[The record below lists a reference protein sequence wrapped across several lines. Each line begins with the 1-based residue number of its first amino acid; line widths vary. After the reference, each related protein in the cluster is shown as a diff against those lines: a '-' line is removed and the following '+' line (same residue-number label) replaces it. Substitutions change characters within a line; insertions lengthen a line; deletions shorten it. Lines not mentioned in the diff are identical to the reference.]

1 MSVLRVGTSAVVICG
16 GIILLLSFGIRS
28 SFGIFLQPLSTD
40 LEWSREIFAFS
51 IALQN
56 LFWGIAQPFAGMI
69 ADKYGSGRVIV
80 GGALLYAAGTVIMG
94 YATTPLVA
102 HISAGLLV
110 GVGIA
115 GCGFSIVLA
124 SIGRSVA
131 EEWRSMALG
140 IASAGGSLGMLV
152 MVPLGQ
158 AFLQEYGWSVTFV
171 ILGVMS
177 LLIVPLAGAL
187 SGKSNIR
194 AETHAQTISESLR
207 EAAGHSSY
215 LFLNAGYFVCGFHVA
230 FIATHFPAYV
240 VDLGLAPELGAWALG
255 LVGLVNV
262 FAAVLAGVLADRFS
276 KKYLLSAIYMGRA
289 LVILVFLLTPPS
301 AASVLIFAAA
311 VGLFWLST
319 IPVTS
324 ALVMQMFGLKHAAML
339 LGVVFLSHQFGSFIG
354 AWMGGYMFELTGSY
368 DAVWWM
374 SVALGVVSAILHW
387 PIDERPI
394 HRPAEAV

>member
-56 LFWGIAQPFAGMI
+56 LLWGIAQPFAGMI
-69 ADKYGSGRVIV
+69 ADKYGSGRVIL
-80 GGALLYAAGTVIMG
+80 GGALLYAIGTMTMG

-124 SIGRSVA
+124 AIARSVS

-140 IASAGGSLGMLV
+140 IASAGGSMGMLV

-158 AFLQEYGWSVTFV
+158 AFLQEYGWSISFV

-177 LLIVPLAGAL
+177 FLIVPLAAAL
-187 SGKSNIR
+187 SGKPAIT
-194 AETHAQTISESLR
+194 AEAQSQTISESLR

-240 VDLGLAPELGAWALG
+240 VDLGLTPELGAWALA

-262 FAAVLAGVLADRFS
+262 FGALAAGALGDKFS
-276 KKYLLSAIYMGRA
+276 KKFLLSTLYMCRSV
-289 LVILVFLLTPPS
+289 VIVVFLLTPPS
-301 AASVLIFAAA
+301 ATSVLIFAASI
-311 VGLFWLST
+311 GLFWLST
-319 IPVTS
+319 VPITS
-324 ALVMQMFGLKHAAML
+324 ALVMQMFGLKHASML
-339 LGVVFLSHQFGSFIG
+339 LGIVFLSHQLGSFTG
-354 AWMGGYMFELTGSY
+354 AWLGGYMFDLTGSY
-368 DAVWWM
+368 DAVWWI
-374 SVALGVVSAILHW
+374 SVALGVASSILHW
-387 PIDERPI
+387 PIDERPLR
-394 HRPAEAV
+394 RPAEAV

>member
-40 LEWSREIFAFS
+40 LGWSREVFAFS

-56 LFWGIAQPFAGMI
+56 LLWGIAQPFAGMI

-94 YATTPLVA
+94 YATTPLAA

-124 SIGRSVA
+124 SVGRSVA
-131 EEWRSMALG
+131 DEWRSMALG
-140 IASAGGSLGMLV
+140 IASAGGSMGMLV

-158 AFLQEYGWSVTFV
+158 ALLQEYGWSLSLV

-177 LLIVPLAGAL
+177 FLIVPLAAGV
-187 SGKSNIR
+187 SGKPTAA
-194 AETHAQTISESLR
+194 AETHSQTVSESLR
-207 EAAGHSSY
+207 EAAGHKSY

-262 FAAVLAGVLADRFS
+262 FGALLAGVLGGRYS
-276 KKYLLSAIYMGRA
+276 KKYLLSALYLGRA
-289 LVILVFLLTPPS
+289 LVILIFLLTPPS
-301 AASVLIFAAA
+301 VASVLIFAASI
-311 VGLFWLST
+311 GLLWLST

-339 LGVVFLSHQFGSFIG
+339 LGIVFLSHQFGSFTG
-354 AWMGGYMFELTGSY
+354 AWMGGYLFELTGSY

-374 SVALGVVSAILHW
+374 SVALGVASAILHW

-394 HRPAEAV
+394 RRPAEA

>member
-40 LEWSREIFAFS
+40 LGWSREVFAFS

-56 LFWGIAQPFAGMI
+56 LLWGIAQPFAGMI

-94 YATTPLVA
+94 YATTPLAA

-124 SIGRSVA
+124 SVGRSVA
-131 EEWRSMALG
+131 DEWRSMALG
-140 IASAGGSLGMLV
+140 IASAGGSMGMLV

-158 AFLQEYGWSVTFV
+158 ALLQEYGWSLSFV

-177 LLIVPLAGAL
+177 FLIVPLAAGV
-187 SGKSNIR
+187 SGKPTAA
-194 AETHAQTISESLR
+194 AETHSQTVSESLR
-207 EAAGHSSY
+207 EAAGHKSY

-240 VDLGLAPELGAWALG
+240 VDLGLSPELGAWALG

-262 FAAVLAGVLADRFS
+262 FGALLAGVLGGRYS
-276 KKYLLSAIYMGRA
+276 KKYLLSALYLGRA
-289 LVILVFLLTPPS
+289 LVILIFLLTPPS
-301 AASVLIFAAA
+301 VASVLIFAASI
-311 VGLFWLST
+311 GLLWLST

-339 LGVVFLSHQFGSFIG
+339 LGIVFLSHQFGSFTG
-354 AWMGGYMFELTGSY
+354 AWMGGYLFELTGSY

-374 SVALGVVSAILHW
+374 SVALGVASAILHW

-394 HRPAEAV
+394 RRPAEA

>member
-40 LEWSREIFAFS
+40 LGWSREVFAFS

-56 LFWGIAQPFAGMI
+56 LLWGIAQPFAGMI

-94 YATTPLVA
+94 YATTPLAA

-124 SIGRSVA
+124 SVGRSVSD
-131 EEWRSMALG
+131 EWRTMALG
-140 IASAGGSLGMLV
+140 IASAGGSMGMLV

-158 AFLQEYGWSVTFV
+158 ALLQEYGWSLSFV

-177 LLIVPLAGAL
+177 FLIVPLAAAV
-187 SGKSNIR
+187 SGKPAAA
-194 AETHAQTISESLR
+194 AESHSQTITESQR
-207 EAAGHSSY
+207 EAAGHRSY

-262 FAAVLAGVLADRFS
+262 FGAVLAGVLGDRFS
-276 KKYLLSAIYMGRA
+276 KKYLLSALYLGRA
-289 LVILVFLLTPPS
+289 LVILIFLLTPPS
-301 AASVLIFAAA
+301 VASVLIFAASI
-311 VGLFWLST
+311 GLFWLST
-319 IPVTS
+319 VPVTS

-339 LGVVFLSHQFGSFIG
+339 LGVVFLSHQLGSFTG
-354 AWMGGYMFELTGSY
+354 AWLGGYLFELTGSY

-374 SVALGVVSAILHW
+374 SVALGVASAMLHW

-394 HRPAEAV
+394 RRPAEA

>member
-40 LEWSREIFAFS
+40 LGWSREVFAFS

-56 LFWGIAQPFAGMI
+56 LLWGIAQPFAGMI

-94 YATTPLVA
+94 YATTPLAA

-124 SIGRSVA
+124 SVGRSVA
-131 EEWRSMALG
+131 DEWRSMALG
-140 IASAGGSLGMLV
+140 IASAGGSMGMLV

-158 AFLQEYGWSVTFV
+158 ALLQEYGWSLSLV

-177 LLIVPLAGAL
+177 FLIVPLAAGV
-187 SGKSNIR
+187 SGKPTAA
-194 AETHAQTISESLR
+194 AETHSQTVSESLR
-207 EAAGHSSY
+207 EAAGHKSY

-240 VDLGLAPELGAWALG
+240 VDLGLSPELGAWALG

-262 FAAVLAGVLADRFS
+262 FGALLAGVLGGRYS
-276 KKYLLSAIYMGRA
+276 KKYLLSALYLGRA
-289 LVILVFLLTPPS
+289 LVILIFLLTPPS
-301 AASVLIFAAA
+301 VASVLIFAASI
-311 VGLFWLST
+311 GLLWLST

-339 LGVVFLSHQFGSFIG
+339 LGIVFLSHQFGSFTG
-354 AWMGGYMFELTGSY
+354 AWMGGYLFELTGSY

-374 SVALGVVSAILHW
+374 SVALGVASAILHW

-394 HRPAEAV
+394 RRPAEA